1 MPWTIS
7 PTVTVNG
14 TAFVSSTV
22 GSISINYGRNNV
34 WDFQNVGYA
43 NITLVNAANTNYGID
58 INQPVVVKLKD
69 FAGTSDIT
77 VFTGTVTQVD
87 NSMKVASGAVN
98 ISYINITAVG
108 ALATLARTQVG
119 TAVYPEQDESA
130 RIRAVIAGTTATVD
144 TIDSG
149 NYTLIPRAINPA
161 PAIGIA
167 NAAALVATGAIYET
181 KDGKV
186 GYANQA
192 RRNTDVA
199 TNGYFNLLADYVN
212 VPAIKSKMS
221 LNDVINS
228 VKLVYNTDQ
237 VYEMTSPTSITT
249 YGTIGGS
256 IETDIS
262 NITDASLLAGIYLG
276 MRAFPKTSLSAVE
289 VRLDDPGVDSTTLNK
304 MLNIY
309 FGLPIQITGLP
320 LAISSTTYQ
329 GFVEGWNLTFSGT
342 TARITLRTSEK
353 TYSYRS
359 TQWSGVNPALIWSAV
374 GATLTWNTYDQETG
388 MATTTNYG
396 WTTPDDTAL
405 VKNGASAIRS
415 LGTAIDTTTEDNF
428 FLSLMEAI

>member
-1 MPWTIS
+1 VTWAIS

-22 GSISINYGRNNV
+22 GSISINYGRTNI

-43 NITLVNAANTNYGID
+43 NITLINAANTNYGID

-87 NSMKVASGAVN
+87 NSMQVASGSVN
-98 ISYINITAVG
+98 ISYIQITAVG
-108 ALATLARTQVG
+108 ALSTLARTQVG
-119 TAVYPEQDESA
+119 TAIYPSQDEAA
-130 RIRAVIAGTTATVD
+130 RITAVIADTTATVD
-144 TIDSG
+144 TIDTG
-149 NYTLIPRAINPA
+149 NYTLIERAISPNA
-161 PAIGIA
+161 AINIA
-167 NAAALVATGAIYET
+167 NAAALTATGSIYET

-212 VPAIKSKMS
+212 VPAIKSRMS
-221 LNDVINS
+221 LNDVINT
-228 VKLVYNTDQ
+228 VKINYNSGDIYQ
-237 VYEMTSPTSITT
+237 STSPTSVTT
-249 YGTIGGS
+249 YGTIAGTLD
-256 IETDIS
+256 TDIS
-262 NITDASLLAGIYLG
+262 NITDVSLLAGIYLG
-276 MRAFPKTSLSAVE
+276 MRAFPKTSLSAIE
-289 VRLDDPGVDSTTLNK
+289 VRLDDPGVDSTTLDK
-304 MLNIY
+304 MLNMY
-309 FGLPIQITGLP
+309 FGLPIQITSLP
-320 LAISSTTYQ
+320 LAISATTYQ

-374 GATLTWNTYDQETG
+374 GATLTWNTYD
-388 MATTTNYG
+388 
-396 WTTPDDTAL
+396 
-405 VKNGASAIRS
+405 
-415 LGTAIDTTTEDNF
+415 
-428 FLSLMEAI
+428 